1 MLRPQ
6 TEKLWNRL
14 RAEPLLA
21 GFVLVG
27 GTALTLRVSHR
38 LSEDL
43 DFAFADGARLP
54 RQRLNALQL
63 ALEAEGTPLARNDDA
78 AAADEFEIAGMEL
91 HDHQQDFVASGAV
104 KLTFFCPEPEVL
116 RVLQKNPDEGRGPRV
131 AELAELF
138 ALKSL
143 LTASRS
149 RLRDWI
155 DLWTLLEHHGFTMK
169 QFHDVFDRAGVP
181 TAREIALRRLASG
194 TTPMH
199 DPGYEALAEADLTL
213 PSRAALREYFAK
225 AVQKMETEAAS
236 RAWHPPTRPEAA
248 AHRRLPSA

>member
-27 GTALTLRVSHR
+27 GTALALRISHR

-43 DFAFADGARLP
+43 DFAFAAGTRLP
-54 RQRLNALQL
+54 LQRLNALQL

-91 HDHQQDFVASGAV
+91 HDHQQDFVAADAV
-104 KLTFFCPEPEVL
+104 KLTFFCPEPEVR
-116 RVLQKNPDEGRGPRV
+116 RVLDQHPDEGGGPRV

-149 RLRDWI
+149 RLRDWF
-155 DLWTLLEHHGFTMK
+155 DLWTLLEHHGFTMQ

-181 TAREIALRRLASG
+181 TTREIALRRLASG
-194 TTPMH
+194 TTPVH
-199 DPGYEALAEADLTL
+199 DPGYEALGAAGRAL
-213 PSRAALREYFAK
+213 PSHAALRDYFAQ
-225 AVQKMETEAAS
+225 AVQRMETDEA
-236 RAWHPPTRPEAA
+236 RQAWIPPRSVA
-248 AHRRLPSA
+248 RRKPPSA